1 MLYRRRIFAAWPIKH
16 LWIRTGPTPWLSFKR
31 RRAAQHS
38 RLREVRS
45 EGLLK
50 DKSTARNAK
59 SAKVRRD
66 ISSPQRSQ
74 STQRFSVD
82 SLSSY
87 FACFRDCGPCTAGA
101 AVEADSHSAAA
112 SLSSGTA

>member
-1 MLYRRRIFAAWPIKH
+1 MQYRRRIFAAWPIKH

-31 RRAAQHS
+31 RKAALHS
-38 RLREVRS
+38 RLREVLS

-50 DKSTARNAK
+50 DKSTAKNAK

-74 STQRFSVD
+74 SFSVD

-87 FACFRDCGPCTAGA
+87 SACFRDCGPCSAGA
-101 AVEADSHSAAA
+101 AVETDSHSAA
-112 SLSSGTA
+112 